1 MTPHDNPTPN
11 RSNRLINSN
20 SPYLLS
26 HAHNPVDWFPWGNEA
41 LEKSKAE
48 DKPIFLSIG
57 YAACHWCHV
66 MERESFENP
75 DIAAILNE
83 HFVPIKVD
91 REERPDLD
99 HIYMTFTQAM
109 TGHGGWPMSVFLTPD
124 LKPFFAG
131 TYFPPE
137 DGYGQP
143 GFKRLITELGRGY
156 REQRLQIGES
166 SREIFKEVEKHL
178 EHSAP
183 PILLTKTI
191 IDSAVRAHMRNV
203 DDLHGG
209 FGLQPKFPH
218 PLELS
223 LLLLRYRQTK
233 DTTYLHTV
241 TLSLDSMARGGIYD
255 QLGGGFARYST
266 DRQWL
271 VPHFE
276 KMLYDNSQL
285 ISTYADAWRITKDEL
300 YRSIVRETLDW
311 MLREMRSPEGGF
323 YSSLDADSE
332 GEEGKFYVWTIDEIR
347 TVLDTE
353 SAELIIKYYNATP
366 TGNFEHQNIFFVN
379 VQSDLVKSEIGESFD
394 TKLHIA
400 KKKLLTV
407 RDKRIRPLTDD
418 KILTSWNGM
427 AIRALCEG
435 YRITGDE
442 RYLQAAKDAANFIRT
457 NCFKNGVLTHS
468 WREGRHTDGE
478 FLEDY
483 AFFIAAL
490 IGLYQVDTIENHAN
504 NTWLQF
510 GKELAIRA
518 IEQFQSADGTFYL
531 RPTGET
537 DLILRP
543 KEETDSAIPSAGS
556 IMIANLLK
564 LHRLTEEQRFL
575 ESARNGLQKL
585 SGILAS
591 YPSALT
597 AAVLAVDYYLGDKP
611 EIALVGNS
619 SERNAMLK
627 EIHSRYLPHLLVASS
642 VDGSDSFPLFQ
653 GRAGSPNE
661 ITAHYCLNSV
671 CNQPVKTAAALAA
684 LLDSAR

>member
-1 MTPHDNPTPN
+1 MTSHRNPTQN
-11 RSNRLINSN
+11 RPNRLIHSN

-26 HAHNPVDWFPWGNEA
+26 HAHNPVDWFPWGTEG
-41 LEKSKAE
+41 LEKAKAE

-75 DIAAILNE
+75 DIAATLNE

-137 DGYGQP
+137 DAYGHP
-143 GFKRLITELGRGY
+143 GFKRLITELSRGY

-166 SREIFKEVEKHL
+166 SREIFKEVQKHL

-183 PILLTKTI
+183 PILLTKAI
-191 IDSAVRAHMRNV
+191 IDTAVRAHMRNV

-209 FGLQPKFPH
+209 FGVQPKFPH
-218 PLELS
+218 PFELS
-223 LLLLRYRQTK
+223 LLLLRYQQTK
-233 DTTYLHTV
+233 DVTYLNAA
-241 TLSLDSMARGGIYD
+241 TLSLDSMANGGIYD
-255 QLGGGFARYST
+255 QVGGGFARYST

-276 KMLYDNSQL
+276 KMLYDNAFL
-285 ISTYADAWRITKDEL
+285 VSTYANAWRITKKEL
-300 YRSIVRETLDW
+300 YQRVVRETLDW

-332 GEEGKFYVWTIDEIR
+332 GVEGKFYVWTIDEIKSI
-347 TVLDTE
+347 LDSE
-353 SAELIIKYYNATP
+353 SAELVIKHYRLTP
-366 TGNFEHQNIFFVN
+366 DGNFEHHNILFVETDFF
-379 VQSDLVKSEIGESFD
+379 DD
-394 TKLHIA
+394 KLQTA
-400 KKKLLTV
+400 KQKLLTA
-407 RDKRIRPLTDD
+407 RNKRIRPLTDD

-427 AIRALCEG
+427 AINALCEG
-435 YRITGDE
+435 YRVTGDE
-442 RYLQAAKDAANFIRT
+442 QYMKVAKRAAEFVRN
-457 NCFKNGVLTHS
+457 NCYTINRLVHS
-468 WREGRHTDGE
+468 WREGKHSDGE

-483 AFFIAAL
+483 AFFISGL
-490 IGLYQVDTIENHAN
+490 IALYQVDTIEDHQ
-504 NTWLQF
+504 NTAWLTWAI
-510 GKELAIRA
+510 ELADRA
-518 IEQFQSADGTFYL
+518 IAQFQSTDGTFYL
-531 RPTGET
+531 RPSGEA

-543 KEETDSAIPSAGS
+543 KEETDNAIPSAGS
-556 IMIANLLK
+556 VMIINLLK
-564 LHRLTEEQRFL
+564 LHRLTDEKRFL

-597 AAVLAVDYYLGDKP
+597 TAVMAVDYYLGDKP
-611 EIALVGNS
+611 EIVLVGNS
-619 SERNAMLK
+619 AERNTMVN
-627 EIHSRYLPHLLVASS
+627 EINSRYLPHLLVASS
-642 VDGSDSFPLFQ
+642 IDGNDKLSLFE
-653 GRAGSPNE
+653 GRSGSADQ
-661 ITAHYCLNSV
+661 ITAYYCLNSV
-671 CNQPVKTAAALAA
+671 CSQPVKTAAALAA
-684 LLDSAR
+684 LLDSAG